1 MPAAPTRIDSAE
13 ELREALL
20 QLHVDHEALGHSSA
34 QAQQLLDAL
43 ESLLAVEFDDDPFA
57 RLFVSLRRVFAFSH
71 AFVLTESSATPDVLE
86 CIAADPARL
95 VGSQWP
101 SGPLFAKVMSGRVT
115 ATFSHAAVAE
125 WQDAPGLALSP
136 EQAALYAPVRVRE
149 QRGIL
154 ALLAAPG
161 DGGFDRGHVA
171 LVRRFSVLASHA
183 LATRVASENAAEGRR
198 LRELT
203 AQLRD
208 SELRSRRNA
217 QLLEEIV
224 NALPIGL
231 AVQDE
236 TGRLLLVNDAA
247 ASTVGQP
254 AAQLRDG
261 PAAALG
267 SGVADDADRRLLLAG
282 RARLMREAGMVI
294 GGEPRTL
301 MVTSKPVKIFD
312 ENLLVS
318 ASLDITERKRF
329 EDELSRRAFHDQL
342 TGLPNR
348 ALMSE
353 MVDNA
358 LRSHLRSGMFA
369 LAFIDLDSFKQVND
383 YYSHAVGDALLI
395 AVAQRIREQVRAG
408 DTLAR
413 ISGDEFL
420 LLLNPLQRLE
430 DLRPLVERVVDALK
444 QPFFIEGHEVM
455 TSASIGASIY
465 PMHGDSYETL
475 RRCADSAMYRAKHHR
490 KGSAGYFDVNMDGAL
505 TARME
510 VEQQL
515 RLAIRERHFKAAFQ
529 PKIDLRTRRVTGFEA
544 LVRWVEPEGHVHMPG
559 SFIDLAGELGLLDEI
574 THFVLDD
581 VLHSLPLLSERYGQ
595 DITISINIGARQAGD
610 LAFMRPVIERL
621 AASGLARRIVIEL
634 TEDAFVATQRF
645 ERQVLPELRKL
656 GVRVSI
662 DDFGTG
668 FSSLSTLADITA
680 DEVKV
685 DRAFIT
691 DIHQRIRSQGIL
703 KAIESLCLALD
714 ISIVAEGVE
723 TVEELDYL
731 RTHTS
736 IRLAQGYL
744 FARPQFLE
752 ALVLA
757 PGGCDPQELARIA

>member
-1 MPAAPTRIDSAE
+1 MPAPTRIDSAE

-57 RLFVSLRRVFAFSH
+57 RMFVSLRRVFAFSH
-71 AFVLTESSATPDVLE
+71 AFVLTESSATPGVLE
-86 CIAADPARL
+86 CIAADPPRL

-101 SGPLFAKVMSGRVT
+101 SGPLFARVMSGRVT
-115 ATFSHAAVAE
+115 ATFSHAAVTE
-125 WQDAPGLALSP
+125 WRNALALDLSP

-161 DGGFDRGHVA
+161 SEGFDRGHVA

-236 TGRLLLVNDAA
+236 AGRLLLVNDAA
-247 ASTVGQP
+247 AATVGQP
-254 AAQLRDG
+254 AAHLRDG

-267 SGVADDADRRLLLAG
+267 TGVADDADRRQLLSG
-282 RARLMREAGMVI
+282 RARLVREVGMLI
-294 GGEPRTL
+294 GSEPRTL
-301 MVTSKPVKIFD
+301 MVTSKPLKIFD
-312 ENLLVS
+312 ETLLVS
-318 ASLDITERKRF
+318 ATLDITERKRF
-329 EDELSRRAFHDQL
+329 EDEMSRRAFHDQL

-358 LRSHLRSGMFA
+358 LRMHHRNGMFA

-395 AVAQRIREQVRAG
+395 AVARRIREHVRVG

-420 LLLNPLQRLE
+420 LLLNPLDSLE

-465 PMHGDSYETL
+465 PMHGDNYETL
-475 RRCADSAMYRAKHHR
+475 RRCADSAMYRAKHCR
-490 KGSAGYFDVNMDGAL
+490 KGSAGYFDVTMDGAV

-510 VEQQL
+510 LEQQL
-515 RLAIRERHFKAAFQ
+515 RLAIRERRFKSAFQ
-529 PKIDLRTRRVTGFEA
+529 PKIDLQTRRVIGFEA
-544 LVRWVEPEGHVHMPG
+544 LVRWVEPDGRIRMPG
-559 SFIDLAGELGLLDEI
+559 TFIDLAGELGLLDEI

-581 VLHSLPLLSERYGQ
+581 VLRSLPVLSARYGA
-595 DITISINIGARQAGD
+595 DIRVSINIGARQAGD
-610 LAFMRPVIERL
+610 LAFMRTMIERL
-621 AASGLARRIVIEL
+621 ADSGLARRVVIEL
-634 TEDAFVATQRF
+634 TEEALVATQRF
-645 ERQVLPELRKL
+645 ERRVLPELRKL

-691 DIHQRIRSQGIL
+691 AIHQRIRSQGIL

-714 ISIVAEGVE
+714 VSVVAEGVE
-723 TVEELDYL
+723 TEEELEYL

-744 FARPQFLE
+744 FAHPQFLE
-752 ALVLA
+752 TLVPSSNEVDSQDLA
-757 PGGCDPQELARIA
+757 EIA

>member
-1 MPAAPTRIDSAE
+1 MSAPTRIDSAE

-20 QLHVDHEALGHSSA
+20 QLHVDHEALAHSSA

-57 RLFVSLRRVFAFSH
+57 RMFVSLRRVFAFSH
-71 AFVLTESSATPDVLE
+71 AFVLTESTATPDVLE

-115 ATFSHAAVAE
+115 ATFSHAAVDE
-125 WQDAPGLALSP
+125 WQHARGLDLSP

-154 ALLAAPG
+154 ALLAEPG
-161 DGGFDRGHVA
+161 GGGFDRGHVA

-203 AQLRD
+203 EQLRD

-261 PAAALG
+261 PAEALG
-267 SGVADDADRRLLLAG
+267 RGVADDADRRLLLAG
-282 RARLMREAGMVI
+282 RARLMRETGMVI

-358 LRSHLRSGMFA
+358 LRSHHRGGMFA

-395 AVAQRIREQVRAG
+395 AVAQRIREQVRVG

-420 LLLNPLQRLE
+420 LLLNPLDRLE

-455 TSASIGASIY
+455 TSASIGASVY
-465 PMHGDSYETL
+465 PLHGDSYETL

-529 PKIDLRTRRVTGFEA
+529 PKIDLRSRRVTGFEA
-544 LVRWVEPEGHVHMPG
+544 LVRWVEPDGSVHMPG
-559 SFIDLAGELGLLDEI
+559 SFIDLAGELGLLDDI

-581 VLHSLPLLSERYGQ
+581 VLHSLPLLSERYGPE
-595 DITISINIGARQAGD
+595 ITVSINIGARQAGD
-610 LAFMRPVIERL
+610 LTFMRPVIERL

-691 DIHQRIRSQGIL
+691 AIHQRIRSQGIL

-723 TVEELDYL
+723 TEEELDYL

-752 ALVLA
+752 ALVLSS
-757 PGGCDPQELARIA
+757 GDSDPQALARIA